1 MMKYVDEA
9 LTPITTLYWVYE
21 GVQYPPNIF
30 QNFTE
35 EQLEAVGI
43 FTVVYENTPTPEGK
57 QISHYE
63 YSWRDGKAVG
73 DPVFEDAPRVIPQT
87 VSRAQG
93 KASLLSFGL
102 LDDVE
107 AYIEAMPEGVDKKL
121 ALLAYNETN
130 EWHRESPFL
139 QQMAS
144 EIGLTQEQLD
154 NLFIVAATIIL

>member
-1 MMKYVDEA
+1 MTKYVDEA
-9 LTPITTLYWVYE
+9 LTSITTPYWVYE

-35 EQLEAVGI
+35 EQLEDVGI
-43 FTVVYENTPTPEGK
+43 FTVVYENTSVPEGR

-73 DPVFEDAPRVIPQT
+73 DPVFEDAPRIIPQT

-154 NLFIVAATIIL
+154 NLFIVAATITL

>member
-1 MMKYVDEA
+1 MMKYVDET
-9 LTPITTLYWVYE
+9 LNPITTLHWVYE

-35 EQLEAVGI
+35 EQLEGVGI
-43 FTVVYENTPTPEGK
+43 YTVFYGDTPTPEGK

-73 DPVFEDAPRVIPQT
+73 TPVFEDAPRFAPQT

-107 AYIEAMPEGVDKKL
+107 AYIEGMPEGVDKRL
-121 ALLAYNETN
+121 ALLAFNETN
-130 EWHRESPFL
+130 EWHRESLFL
-139 QQMAS
+139 QQMAL
-144 EIGLTQEQLD
+144 EIGLSQEQLD
-154 NLFIVAATIIL
+154 NLFIAAAAIVL

>member
-1 MMKYVDEA
+1 MIKYVDRT
-9 LTPITTLYWVYE
+9 LTPITTLHWVYE

-35 EQLEAVGI
+35 EQLEDVGI
-43 FTVVYENTPTPEGK
+43 FTVVYENTPIPEGK

-63 YSWRDGKAVG
+63 YSWRDNKAIG
-73 DPVFEDAPRVIPQT
+73 TPVLEDIPTIMPQT

-93 KASLLSFGL
+93 KASLLMFGL